1 MSRTKPYLETEILP
15 KLQAGKNVL
24 VVAHGNSLR
33 GIVMSLDDIS
43 AEAIP
48 GVNIPTGLP
57 LVYKFD
63 ARGKVTS
70 HQYLGAPERTEKAQA
85 ELDGASSS

>member
-1 MSRTKPYLETEILP
+1 
-15 KLQAGKNVL
+15 
-24 VVAHGNSLR
+24 
-33 GIVMSLDDIS
+33 MSLDDIS

-57 LVYKFD
+57 LVYEFD
-63 ARGKVTS
+63 ESGKVSS

-85 ELDGASSS
+85 ELDGAISS